1 MRILIVLFFLFFS
14 CSQSNKQIDAKIEK
28 YKIDTLMIDSGSDII
43 YLKENLTYSGL
54 AIDQKKLFN
63 IDIEQL
69 KLQIIDLETARLEK
83 EVLLEREGP
92 NGIGDWF
99 IGFKVWDDSTFVL
112 LGDNR
117 FYKVDLEGNL
127 KEKIG
132 FDHLFYV
139 HEELA
144 KRFGHTGFK
153 IHQNKI
159 YNVIT
164 TFGKP
169 EFNLLIYDFKED
181 IYDLKEIPGSENL
194 ISSTVITYLG
204 KSNFTDVTGFSIVDF
219 SDDFILHNRSYPQMA
234 VYRTNSNSIQLINSR
249 SNFYEDVPKVDK
261 VKEVYSENE
270 SKEFKKEL
278 EKRMS
283 FLIPLWDEENQRIF
297 RWGYKLSVKNVE
309 MENPEYD
316 NYFFVMDKEF
326 NIVEE
331 FLIPEVRIK
340 PYRIFFIDNK
350 IYLYHNFEDE
360 LGFIRGGLDFLKTG
374 P

>member
-1 MRILIVLFFLFFS
+1 
-14 CSQSNKQIDAKIEK
+14 
-28 YKIDTLMIDSGSDII
+28 
-43 YLKENLTYSGL
+43 
-54 AIDQKKLFN
+54 
-63 IDIEQL
+63 
-69 KLQIIDLETARLEK
+69 
-83 EVLLEREGP
+83 
-92 NGIGDWF
+92 
-99 IGFKVWDDSTFVL
+99 
-112 LGDNR
+112 
-117 FYKVDLEGNL
+117 
-127 KEKIG
+127 
-132 FDHLFYV
+132 
-139 HEELA
+139 
-144 KRFGHTGFK
+144 
-153 IHQNKI
+153 
-159 YNVIT
+159 
-164 TFGKP
+164 
-169 EFNLLIYDFKED
+169 
-181 IYDLKEIPGSENL
+181 
-194 ISSTVITYLG
+194 
-204 KSNFTDVTGFSIVDF
+204 
-219 SDDFILHNRSYPQMA
+219 MA

-360 LGFIRGGLDFLKTG
+360 LGFIRVGLDFLKTG